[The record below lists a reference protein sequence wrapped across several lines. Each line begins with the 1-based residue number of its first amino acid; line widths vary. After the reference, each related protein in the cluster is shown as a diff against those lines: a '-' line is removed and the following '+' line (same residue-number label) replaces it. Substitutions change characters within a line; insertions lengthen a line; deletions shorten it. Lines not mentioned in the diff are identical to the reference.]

1 MKGKVMLKCRRS
13 IVVSLCVVI
22 FLSQALFAENWP
34 QFRGPGGLGI
44 SKEKNLPVTWSET
57 ENVLWKKAMPGYG
70 SSSPI
75 ALNGKL
81 YLTCYS
87 GYGMGRNRGRMEDL
101 RLHIV
106 CVNSTNGH
114 IIWHKQIKPILP
126 ESKTVREHG
135 YAAQT
140 PVTDGE
146 YLYIFF
152 GKSGVFKFDL
162 NGDQIWRTSV
172 GTKTHAWGSGTSP
185 VLYEN
190 LIIVNASVESK
201 SLVAIDKN
209 TGREIWRAGGMDSSW
224 NTPHLVKT
232 SGGKYELAV
241 TVRNWILGF
250 DPKTGNEL
258 WRCKAIS
265 DYICPSIVSYEGVL
279 YAMGGRSS
287 QAVAVRSGGRGDVT
301 DTHKLWQADVGA
313 NVCSPVVHDGHL
325 YWVSDRNQTAYCL
338 SLVDGDIKYSEPA
351 GPQPYA
357 SALLADGRL
366 YIVTRNGGTLVLAA
380 KPRFEQLALNVLD
393 DQSTF
398 NASAVPYNGTLILRS
413 DENLYCIKKMN

>member
-1 MKGKVMLKCRRS
+1 MLKCRRS
-13 IVVSLCVVI
+13 IVVSLCIVI

-34 QFRGPGGLGI
+34 QFRGPCGLGI

-57 ENVLWKKAMPGYG
+57 KNVLWKKAMPGYG

-81 YLTCYS
+81 YVTCYS
-87 GYGMGRNRGRMEDL
+87 GYGMGRNPGRMEDL
-101 RLHIV
+101 RLHVV
-106 CVNSTNGH
+106 CVNIKDGR

-126 ESKTVREHG
+126 ESKTVRDHG

-140 PVTDGE
+140 PATDGE
-146 YLYIFF
+146 HLYIFF

-162 NGDQIWRTSV
+162 NGNQIWQTSV
-172 GTKTHAWGSGTSP
+172 GTRTHGWGSGTSP

-190 LIIVNASVESK
+190 LVIVNASVESK

-209 TGREIWRAGGMDSSW
+209 TGKEVWRAGGMDSSW

-232 SGGKYELAV
+232 SSGKYELAV
-241 TVRNWILGF
+241 TIRKWILGF

-258 WRCKAIS
+258 WRCEGIS
-265 DYICPSIVSYEGVL
+265 DYICPSIVSHDGVL

-287 QAVAVRSGGRGDVT
+287 QAVAVRSGGRGHVT
-301 DTHKLWQADVGA
+301 NTHKLWHADVGA

-325 YWVSDRNQTAYCL
+325 YWVSDRNKTAFCL
-338 SLVDGDIKYSEPA
+338 SLADGTIKYSEPA

-357 SALLADGRL
+357 SALLADGRI

-380 KPRFEQLALNVLD
+380 KPKFEQLALNVLD
-393 DQSTF
+393 DKSTF